1 MDWLPGNVLWLE
13 FTVCLPL
20 LKLLCKNIR
29 FLFRAN
35 TERTAIGPWGAI
47 SWNWQK
53 VYGIR
58 ITDWTFNTLDVL
70 VCIWSLTH
78 LAKATLHGFTT
89 AAHLVWYGRPVW
101 PMQRIQI
108 LQDLVLIFCKP
119 ADEGHRVITL
129 MKHPQPDAAL
139 TQTRTRTRIQTQT
152 PTQSHNTDETHPT
165 WRCRFY
171 NKQTHKHPL
180 NPTVLLTWWGNFKS
194 PEATSKCL
202 SGHISL

>member
-1 MDWLPGNVLWLE
+1 MAGIH
-13 FTVCLPL
+13 CLFAIH
-20 LKLLCKNIR
+20 KLLCKNIR

-58 ITDWTFNTLDVL
+58 IADWTFNTMDVL

-78 LAKATLHGFTT
+78 HFKAFLHRFTT

-101 PMQRIQI
+101 PMQRIQF

-129 MKHPQPDAAL
+129 MKHPQHDAAF
-139 TQTRTRTRIQTQT
+139 
-152 PTQSHNTDETHPT
+152 TH
-165 WRCRFY
+165 
-171 NKQTHKHPL
+171 THTL
-180 NPTVLLTWWGNFKS
+180 SPTVLLTWWGNFKS
-194 PEATSKCL
+194 PEATLKCL